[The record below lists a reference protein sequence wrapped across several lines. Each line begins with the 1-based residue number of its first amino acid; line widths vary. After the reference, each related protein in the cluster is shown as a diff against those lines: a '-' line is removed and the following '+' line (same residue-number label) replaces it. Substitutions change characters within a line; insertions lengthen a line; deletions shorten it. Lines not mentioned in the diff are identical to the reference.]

1 MKIRLLY
8 LVILFSLSVSSVAQT
23 KLRKQRN
30 LQKWAVPSANYSG
43 ITPLGDNRYAIISD
57 KQSIDG
63 WSEVRVIIDER
74 KGKIKDVDY
83 IAFHAS
89 PLKARDA
96 EGIIFTGTN
105 IFISAEDDQRILEYN
120 LDGIPTG
127 RELAVPVELGK
138 ENIVSNYGFEA
149 LAYDNTNKIFYTCTE
164 NTIKTDGSVSS
175 FENPVPAK
183 IRIQS
188 FGENLNATHQYLYLT
203 DAPSAQKKPLQMAF
217 GIPEMTVLED
227 GSLLVMEREFFV
239 AKKYLG
245 SYVKNKIYR
254 VKPTISTKIPLHQKI
269 DDSMMDSAMEKS
281 LVAEWTTRLNITRRG
296 IANYEGMCLGPK
308 LKDGRQTILLVSDSQ
323 GGFGNSLFHLKDYIK
338 VIIL

>member
-1 MKIRLLY
+1 MKIRLYIL
-8 LVILFSLSVSSVAQT
+8 LVLFSLSVSSVAQT
-23 KLRKQRN
+23 KQKKQRN

-43 ITPLGDNRYAIISD
+43 ITPLGDDRYAIVSD
-57 KQSIDG
+57 KQPTDG
-63 WSEVRVIIDER
+63 WSEVRIVVDE
-74 KGKIKDVDY
+74 KNGKIKSVEN

-96 EGIIFTGTN
+96 EGIVFTGKN
-105 IFISAEDDQRILEYN
+105 IFISAEDDQRVLEYN
-120 LDGIPTG
+120 LNGIPTG
-127 RELAVPVELGK
+127 RELAVPLEMSKGC
-138 ENIVSNYGFEA
+138 IVPNYGFEA
-149 LAYDNTNKIFYTCTE
+149 LAYDNANKVFYTCTE
-164 NTIKTDGSVSS
+164 NTLKADGDASS
-175 FENPVPAK
+175 FSNSVPAR

-188 FGENLNATHQYLYLT
+188 FDENLNAGSQYLYLT
-203 DAPSAQKKPLQMAF
+203 DTPSAKKAPLQIAF
-217 GIPEMTVLED
+217 GIPAMTVLED
-227 GSLLVMEREFFV
+227 GTLLVLEREFFV

-245 SYVKNKIYR
+245 SYVRNKIYR
-254 VKPTISTKIPLHQKI
+254 VNPAVSLEISMHQVLNEAVCEL
-269 DDSMMDSAMEKS
+269 AMKKQ